1 MLAKLQK
8 KLLIKFMCQLYMYM
22 CTAWHDITPFKQMR
36 SNKDLKEMCKAY
48 TLQTKLSDE
57 YIETFTLDI
66 I

>member
-1 MLAKLQK
+1 
-8 KLLIKFMCQLYMYM
+8 M